1 MKKLFYVFTLMLFTL
16 YSCEKGPMLSIS
28 INSINAPADGNS
40 TTIVVNANNPWNVS
54 SNDWCTVSPS
64 SGEGGEVS
72 VTVTV
77 KKNTTYDARNCT
89 LIFTSAGLS
98 QSISVNQESNY
109 GVVLPKNTYEVSC
122 DAEQISVE
130 VKANVEYDIT
140 IDADWIKQSGTKAL
154 TSKTYIFNVDAN
166 STYGTREGNI
176 IITEKNSG
184 KSEVIK
190 VKQAQKDAIIIS
202 SKEYLVSKDAQILEI
217 KHQTNIDFEVLVPE
231 SSQEWISFLETKTL
245 MDGITYLQISEN
257 PTFYDRNANILFR
270 QLKEDGIQTEI
281 SITQAQ
287 TDTLYIVEDIKEYDV
302 HSDGK
307 QLEVNLFHNLDYKIE
322 TESLPNWIRVDT
334 IATDLN
340 NSVIKIN
347 VLSSREFS
355 SRSAQVKIMSIDD
368 KFVETIKLNQS
379 QRDTIIVSADNFNLS
394 ANLATIDI
402 NVKSN
407 VEYSVVID
415 DLSKTWI
422 KEKPNQS
429 DGIYTYIIAS
439 NKVAGSE
446 QREGIIQYVANTTS
460 QKVKINQAKHELH
473 KDINVI
479 TPGTLSSLISKEE
492 IKDITSLTL
501 KGKINGSD
509 FRILQEMAGNDYN
522 DKATNGLLSVL
533 DMREVT
539 IVAGGQSYRYESGY
553 YTSNNV
559 FPNNIFGEC
568 NALRKIYLPKTITS
582 IGSFAFYW
590 CKNLYFVE
598 MPDTLNEIGSAVFS
612 GAPIEKLVIPEGVKK
627 LNGNLIWNTSSL
639 IEITLP
645 ESLEEIDSYCI
656 NAPKL
661 GKLTLRKNVK
671 YIGNAALLMSGLKEL
686 HCLAIEPPV
695 CANGSIGISKNA
707 VLYVP
712 KGTYAKYATIQPWSS
727 FNTII
732 EE

>member
-89 LIFTSAGLS
+89 LIFTSAGLT

-122 DAEQISVE
+122 DAQQISVE

-140 IDADWIKQSGTKAL
+140 IDADWIKQSDTKAL

-394 ANLATIDI
+394 ADLATIDI

-446 QREGIIQYVANTTS
+446 QREGVIQYVANTTS

-671 YIGNAALLMSGLKEL
+671 YIGDAALLMSGLKEL